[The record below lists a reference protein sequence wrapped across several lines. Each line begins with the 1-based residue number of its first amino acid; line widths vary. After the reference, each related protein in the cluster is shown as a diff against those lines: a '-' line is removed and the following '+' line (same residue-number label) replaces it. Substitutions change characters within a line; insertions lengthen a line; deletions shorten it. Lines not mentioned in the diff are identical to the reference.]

1 MSRFASALFIGAVG
15 LAAAGASAL
24 LVREPVAAADHLDP
38 PSRTDFRFDPT
49 TDPAADIADIYA
61 WTTSTHLNMV
71 YTFAGPGD
79 QINPATY
86 DPNVRYRIH
95 VSNAGR
101 TDDDEFTIRAQFGRG
116 TGGFGIK
123 WEGLP
128 GVADPVI
135 APVER
140 IVTLP
145 NGIKLYSGLRADPFF
160 FDVLGFRAT
169 NSSGTLSILN
179 TRDFFGV
186 ANDTLIAVQVPIAL
200 VGRDAN
206 GDGRI
211 DNRMDIWVDSFR
223 KGGQL

>member
-1 MSRFASALFIGAVG
+1 MSRLTDFAVIGVAG
-15 LAAAGASAL
+15 LMAAGASAL
-24 LVREPVAAADHLDP
+24 LVRDGVAAADHLDP

-61 WTTSTHLNMV
+61 WTTPSHLNMV

-79 QINPATY
+79 ATNPATY

-95 VSNAGR
+95 LSTAGR
-101 TDDDEFTIRAQFGRG
+101 VDDDEHTILAQFGQG
-116 TGGFGIK
+116 SGGFGIK

-128 GVADPVI
+128 GVAGPVI

-140 IVTLP
+140 IVILP
-145 NGIKLYSGLRADPFF
+145 NGIKLFSGLRADPFF

-179 TRDFFGV
+179 TRDFFV
-186 ANDTLIAVQVPIAL
+186 RANDTLIAVQVPIGL
-200 VGRDAN
+200 VGRDTN
-206 GDGRI
+206 GDGRA
-211 DNRMDIWVDSFR
+211 DNRLDVWVDAYR